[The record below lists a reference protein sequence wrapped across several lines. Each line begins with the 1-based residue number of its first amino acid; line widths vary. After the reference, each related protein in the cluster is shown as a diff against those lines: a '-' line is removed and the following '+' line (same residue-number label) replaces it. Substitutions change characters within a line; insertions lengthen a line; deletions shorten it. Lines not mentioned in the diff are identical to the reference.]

1 MRPLP
6 STLLFFLAMTVAAS
20 GADSGLTVSHLTTEG
35 LSEPTL
41 IDSAVPRFSWRLVAA
56 ERGLRQTAFQL
67 RVTPLGADGKPA
79 GDAIETPRTAS
90 DQSQW
95 VSVPRFAA
103 KAKTRYSWQVR
114 VWDERERDSAWSAPA
129 TFETGLLGGSWPAA
143 WIGDGVGVARDT
155 ARRAR
160 YFRQEFSV
168 AAPPVKARL
177 YLSAFGLVEPWINGR
192 KITEDKFLPGWPDY
206 RKRVFYVAYD
216 VSSRVKAGKNALG
229 LILGDGWYSST
240 LMSSSQYG
248 SQPLVSAWLELTDAT
263 GKVTVVATG
272 KGAQWAEGPIIAQ
285 AIYYGETF
293 DARRADPRWS
303 APELENSMWTW
314 WPAQLQGISAITLTA
329 RLSPPVRKIEELRPV
344 SRREIRPGVFLYDLG
359 QNMVGWARLKVSAA
373 AGQEVKLR
381 FAEMLEPDGG
391 IHTANLRRAH
401 ATASY
406 LARGDGV
413 ETWEPHFTF
422 FGFRYVELSG
432 VAQPTDDAITGVVL
446 HSDLPRIGF
455 FECSNPLLNKLYAN
469 TLWGQK
475 GNFLE
480 VPTDC
485 PQRDE
490 RLGWTGDAQ
499 VFAHTASYN
508 YASGAFYR
516 QWLASVRD
524 SYRDEPGGPIGFADV
539 APDIGLRYG
548 SAGWG
553 DAAVIIPYV
562 TWLHTGDRRLLED
575 NFEAIQRWVE
585 AQARDFPEGIRRSNR
600 SYGDWLAPGFKAAEA
615 PTPYVLIATAYYA
628 HVTDIAGR
636 IATELGRT
644 AAAERNRA
652 LFAQIREAFRREFIA
667 DDGRITSDEQTAYLL
682 ALGFNLVPDNL
693 REKTVAHL
701 VRKFAEKDN
710 HLATGFLGTPLV
722 TPVLSAAGRADLA
735 YQVLLQ
741 ESYPGW
747 LFSVKN
753 GATTIWER
761 WDSWTPEKGFHP
773 DGMNSFNHYAYGSV
787 IGWLYDTV
795 AGLKP
800 DANGAGWKRFDVAP
814 TPGGGL
820 THAKASVETPYG
832 VAASDWRIVDGR
844 FELGV
849 TVPPNTQARIA
860 IPATALEG
868 VTEGG
873 RALSELREATGA
885 RAENGRVTFSVPA
898 GTYRFAAPARSSAP
912 IGVSSPK

>member
-1 MRPLP
+1 MRPLL
-6 STLLFFLAMTVAAS
+6 STLLLFSIMTLPTLA
-20 GADSGLTVSHLTTEG
+20 ADSGLTASHLVCEG
-35 LSEPTL
+35 LAEPTL
-41 IDSAVPRFSWRLVAA
+41 IDFAAPRFSWRIDST
-56 ERGLRQTAFQL
+56 ERGARQTAFQL
-67 RVTPLGADGKPA
+67 RVTLLAANGQPSGAV
-79 GDAIETPRTAS
+79 IETPRVAS

-95 VSVPRFAA
+95 VSAPQFTA

-114 VWDERERDSAWSAPA
+114 VWDERERDSGWSAPA
-129 TFETGLLGGSWPAA
+129 SFETGLLGANWPAA
-143 WIGDGVGVARDT
+143 WIGDGVAVARDT
-155 ARRAR
+155 APRAR
-160 YFRQEFSV
+160 YFRQEFTV
-168 AAPPVKARL
+168 AAAPVRARL
-177 YLSAFGLVEPWINGR
+177 YLSAFGLVDPWINGR
-192 KITEDKFLPGWPDY
+192 HVTEDKFLPGWPDY

-216 VSSRVKAGKNALG
+216 VTPHVQAGKNAFG

-240 LMSSSQYG
+240 LMRASQAG
-248 SQPLVSAWLELTDAT
+248 SQPLVSAFLEITDASGKITIVST
-263 GKVTVVATG
+263 GKEAR
-272 KGAQWAEGPIIAQ
+272 WAEGPITAQ
-285 AIYYGETF
+285 AIYYGESF
-293 DARRADPRWS
+293 DARRVDPRWS
-303 APELENSMWTW
+303 APELENSPWTW
-314 WPAQLQGISAITLTA
+314 RPAQLQGISAITLTA
-329 RLSPPVRKIEELRPV
+329 RLSPPVRRTGELRPI
-344 SRREIRPGVFLYDLG
+344 SRREVQPGVFLYDLG
-359 QNMVGWARLKVSAA
+359 QNMVGWARLKITAP

-381 FAEMLEPDGG
+381 FAEMLEPDGT

-401 ATASY
+401 AAASY
-406 LARGDGV
+406 TARGDGV
-413 ETWEPHFTF
+413 ETWEPQFTF

-432 VAQPTDDAITGVVL
+432 VAQPADDAITGVVL

-455 FECSNPLLNKLYAN
+455 FECSNPLLNQLYAN

-475 GNFLE
+475 GNFLD

-499 VFAHTASYN
+499 VFAHTANYN
-508 YASGAFYR
+508 FASGAFYR
-516 QWLASVRD
+516 QWLASLRD

-562 TWLHTGDRRLLED
+562 TWLHTGDHRLLEE
-575 NFEAIQRWVE
+575 NFDTIQRWVE
-585 AQARDFPEGIRRSNR
+585 AQARDFPDGIRRSNR

-615 PTPYVLIATAYYA
+615 PTPYLLIATAYYA

-636 IATELGRT
+636 IAQELGR
-644 AAAERNRA
+644 AVAAERDRA
-652 LFAQIREAFRREFIA
+652 LFGQIREAFRREFIA

-682 ALGFNLVPDNL
+682 ALGFNLMPDNL
-693 REKTVAHL
+693 REKATAHL
-701 VRKFAEKDN
+701 VRKFSEKDD

-722 TPVLSAAGRADLA
+722 TPVLSDTGHADLA
-735 YQVLLQ
+735 FKVLLQ

-800 DANGAGWKRFDVAP
+800 DASGAGWKHFEVAP

-820 THAKASVETPYG
+820 THAKASLETPYG
-832 VAASDWRIVDGR
+832 AAASEWRIANGR
-844 FELGV
+844 FELDV
-849 TVPPNTQARIA
+849 TVPANTQARIA
-860 IPATALEG
+860 LPAASTNG
-868 VTEGG
+868 VTEDG
-873 RALSELREATGA
+873 RPLTELHDASPA
-885 RAENGRVTFSVPA
+885 RTEQGRVTFTVPA
-898 GTYRFAAPARSSAP
+898 GAYHFAVPQ
-912 IGVSSPK
+912 K

>member
-1 MRPLP
+1 MRPLLP
-6 STLLFFLAMTVAAS
+6 TLLVFSAMTLASFAAES
-20 GADSGLTVSHLTTEG
+20 GFTVSHLTTEG
-35 LSEPTL
+35 LSEPSL
-41 IDSAVPRFSWRLVAA
+41 IDSSTPRFSWRLAGN

-67 RVTPLGADGKPA
+67 RVTPLAADGKPA
-79 GDAIETPRTAS
+79 GDVLETPRTAS

-95 VSVPRFAA
+95 VLAPQFTA

-114 VWDERERDSAWSAPA
+114 LWDERDRDSGWSASA
-129 TFETGLLGGSWPAA
+129 TFETGLLGANWPAA
-143 WIGDGVGVARDT
+143 WIGDGVAVARDT
-155 ARRAR
+155 APRAR

-168 AAPPVKARL
+168 PAAPVKAQL
-177 YLSAFGLVEPWINGR
+177 YLSAFGLVEPWLNGR
-192 KITEDKFLPGWPDY
+192 KVTEDKFLPGWPDY
-206 RKRVFYVAYD
+206 RRRVFYVAYD
-216 VSSRVKAGKNALG
+216 VTSQVQAGKNALG
-229 LILGDGWYSST
+229 LVLGDGWFSST
-240 LMSSSQYG
+240 LMRSSQAG
-248 SQPLVSAWLELTDAT
+248 SQPLVSAFLELTDAT
-263 GKVTVVATG
+263 GKVTVITTG
-272 KGAQWAEGPIIAQ
+272 RDARWAEGPITAQ

-293 DARRADPRWS
+293 DARRVDPGWS
-303 APELENSMWTW
+303 APELVNSAWTW
-314 WPAQLQGISAITLTA
+314 RPAQLQGISAIKVTA
-329 RLSPPVRKIEELRPV
+329 RLSQPVRKIEELKPI

-359 QNMVGWARLKVSAA
+359 QNMVGWARLKVNAA
-373 AGQEVKLR
+373 AGQEVKMR
-381 FAEMLEPDGG
+381 FAEMLESDEKM
-391 IHTANLRRAH
+391 HTANLRRAN
-401 ATASY
+401 ATATY
-406 LARGDGV
+406 VTRGEGV
-413 ETWEPHFTF
+413 EVWEPQFTF

-432 VAQPTDDAITGVVL
+432 VAQPADDAVTGVVL

-499 VFAHTASYN
+499 VFAHTASFN
-508 YASGAFYR
+508 YASGPFYR

-524 SYRDEPGGPIGFADV
+524 SYRDEPGGPVGFADV

-562 TWLHTGDRRLLED
+562 TWLHTGDRRLLEE
-575 NFEAIQRWVE
+575 NFDIIQRWVE
-585 AQARDFPEGIRRSNR
+585 AQARDFPDGIRRSNR
-600 SYGDWLAPGFKAAEA
+600 SYGDWLAPGFKASEA
-615 PTPYVLIATAYYA
+615 PTPYVLIATAYFA
-628 HVTDIAGR
+628 HVADIAGR
-636 IATELGRT
+636 IAAELGRT
-644 AAAERNRA
+644 AVAERNRA
-652 LFAQIREAFRREFIA
+652 LFTHIREAFCREFLTE
-667 DDGRITSDEQTAYLL
+667 DGRIVSDEQTAYLL
-682 ALGFNLVPDNL
+682 ALGFDLLPPQR
-693 REKTVAHL
+693 REKPVAHL
-701 VRKFAEKDN
+701 LRKFTEKDN

-722 TPVLSAAGRADLA
+722 TPVLTQLGHADLA

-773 DGMNSFNHYAYGSV
+773 DGMNSFNHYAYGCV
-787 IGWLYDTV
+787 VGWFYDTV

-800 DANGAGWKRFDVAP
+800 DATGAGWKHFQVAP

-832 VAASDWRIVDGR
+832 IAASDWRIVDGR
-844 FELGV
+844 FELNV

-860 IPATALEG
+860 IPKAYSDESKL
-868 VTEGG
+868 TESG
-873 RALSELREATGA
+873 RPLRELRVVREESTDHGMIAL
-885 RAENGRVTFSVPA
+885 NVPA
-898 GTYRFAAPARSSAP
+898 GTYRFVAP
-912 IGVSSPK
+912 VN